1 MNTKHKEF
9 YDAPSTIVLELK
21 TESCLLN
28 TSDYNYGNL
37 DETDNVMNVMSGQLY
52 TF

>member
-9 YDAPSTIVLELK
+9 YDAPSTMVLEVK

-28 TSDYNYGNL
+28 TSDYRYFKM
-37 DETDNVMNVMSGQLY
+37 DEDEQN
-52 TF
+52 

>member
-1 MNTKHKEF
+1 MNEKHKEF
-9 YDAPSTIVLELK
+9 YDTPSTIVLELK
-21 TESCLLN
+21 TESCLLL

-37 DETDNVMNVMSGQLY
+37 DETDNVMNVMSGQSY

>member
-1 MNTKHKEF
+1 MNEKHKEF
-9 YDAPSTIVLELK
+9 YDTPSTIILELK
-21 TESCLLN
+21 TESCLLL

-37 DETDNVMNVMSGQLY
+37 DETDNVMNVMSGQSY